1 MIINNQQTY
10 ILNFQTFVPLSSD
23 VNCKEIIDALKTCD
37 ETATV
42 RTNDLGVSPYQVSFS
57 SFSQEF
63 IVN

>member
-42 RTNDLGVSPYQVSFS
+42 RTNDLGVSHIRYLLVPFLR
-57 SFSQEF
+57 
-63 IVN
+63 NL